1 MILGQLIQTG
11 RHFCECRS
19 NDFVP
24 KSEDTV
30 VVIAYSIHDT
40 FLAHSFDTS
49 LYNLTGAIKTWL
61 FNVEPVGYLLVQR
74 KSHGFQHEF
83 PSPIGR
89 DPMDQV
95 TLTAATHREFEVVSF
110 FLEEIEGLDAYR
122 LVPTSCT
129 VSKSDEANR
138 NLFQIDPPPSQSLS
152 RELFPEFSNSV
163 G

>member
-11 RHFCECRS
+11 RRFCECRS
-19 NDFVP
+19 NDFIP
-24 KSEDTV
+24 KSEDSV
-30 VVIAYSIHDT
+30 VVIAYSIHDK

-49 LYNLTGAIKTWL
+49 LFNLTGAIKTWL
-61 FNVEPVGYLLVQR
+61 FNVEPVGYLLIQR

-83 PSPIGR
+83 PSPLGR

-95 TLTAATHREFEVVSF
+95 TLTAATHRDFEIVSF

-122 LVPTSCT
+122 LVPTTCT
-129 VSKSDEANR
+129 GSKTKAASKNFFHIQHPAT
-138 NLFQIDPPPSQSLS
+138 QSVQAT
-152 RELFPEFSNSV
+152 LFPELSDFP